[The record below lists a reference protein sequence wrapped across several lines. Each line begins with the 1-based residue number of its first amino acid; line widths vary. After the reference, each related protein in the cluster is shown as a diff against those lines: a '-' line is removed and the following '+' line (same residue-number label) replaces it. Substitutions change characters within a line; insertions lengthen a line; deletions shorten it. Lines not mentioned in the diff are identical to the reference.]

1 MRTQLNK
8 TASFRLWLQSKNYQ
22 IAKHV
27 FEHEAQSY
35 IAKAKHEAF

>member
-1 MRTQLNK
+1 
-8 TASFRLWLQSKNYQ
+8 LQVLGSGYKFVFE
-22 IAKHV
+22 HV